1 MKTRKA
7 EDLRTLSTAE
17 LTTFVSE
24 SQENVTRLRFQLAL
38 GQLQDSSTIKTMR
51 KDIARM
57 KTILHARANEAK

>member
-1 MKTRKA
+1 MKARKA

-17 LTTFVSE
+17 LETFVRESE
-24 SQENVTRLRFQLAL
+24 ENVTRLRFQLAL
-38 GQLQDSSTIKTMR
+38 GQLQDSSSIKTMR